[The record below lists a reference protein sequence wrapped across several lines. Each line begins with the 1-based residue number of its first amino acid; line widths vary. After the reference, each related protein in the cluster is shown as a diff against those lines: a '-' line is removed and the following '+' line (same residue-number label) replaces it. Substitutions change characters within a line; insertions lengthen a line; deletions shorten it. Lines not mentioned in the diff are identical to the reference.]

1 VKGVRDALRRLDGV
15 ASLTVDLQTN
25 LVTITPDPRVELDL
39 AAVPAAVRR
48 AGFTPADLRLVARGT
63 LTRATTGDRFRI
75 RGWSRELPLRA
86 SSALP
91 EGEQSLSARVDVS
104 GPEPVLEPTAPR

>member
-1 VKGVRDALRRLDGV
+1 MKGVSDALRRLDGV

-25 LVTITPDPRVELDL
+25 LVTLTPASDVELDL

-48 AGFTPADLRLVARGT
+48 AGFTPADLRLRALGT
-63 LTRATTGDRFRI
+63 LTRAPTGDRFRI

-86 SSALP
+86 SATLP
-91 EGEQSLSARVDVS
+91 EGEQSLSASVDVS
-104 GPEPVLEPTAPR
+104 GPETVLEPAPPR